1 MFFIGGAGNGSKDLG
16 RRTNQVCL
24 GCGSRLGMQL
34 IRTNGY
40 IHLFFVPV
48 FRYDIQY
55 FLICPNCGKTYEI
68 SREDGRRLERQ
79 PDFALPPDHLIP
91 TGNRPI
97 AQTRFCPS
105 CGSET
110 GPGDRFCRR
119 CGHPL

>member
-1 MFFIGGAGNGSKDLG
+1 MRS
-16 RRTNQVCL
+16 
-24 GCGSRLGMQL
+24 
-34 IRTNGY
+34 
-40 IHLFFVPV
+40 P
-48 FRYDIQY
+48 
-55 FLICPNCGKTYEI
+55 
-68 SREDGRRLERQ
+68 REDGRRLERQ

-105 CGSET
+105 CGNET